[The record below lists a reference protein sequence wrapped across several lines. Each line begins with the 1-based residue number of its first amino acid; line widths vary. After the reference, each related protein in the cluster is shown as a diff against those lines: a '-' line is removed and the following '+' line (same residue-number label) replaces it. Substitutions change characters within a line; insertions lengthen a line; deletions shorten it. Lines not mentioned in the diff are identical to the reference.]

1 MGFMRV
7 YTGEVIAEKYPA
19 SLANSVHFAYSGD
32 GTTFQPLNQGY
43 GILFARAEVRE
54 DDTLAERGVREPRL
68 YREGDEYVITAVI
81 LNAAEARATKKE
93 GGETEGAGTE
103 GERAGGCERVRWRT
117 KDFVT
122 FSEQEPV
129 SGGELRR
136 EPEARQGHSAG
147 ESASAAGTPGK
158 PEHSG
163 KPGQPGQGASEDVE
177 DWGAEVLEIPDA
189 LWEDI
194 RNRWQP
200 LECVGVEYPP
210 EVEVGEWAEL
220 DKLTVRVIYSDGS
233 KDEKKVAWNR
243 EGRIKLHNNCYRIS
257 GTIAPRGTGFP
268 LAVGYADPVIFSWQG
283 SWFFLATNDN
293 VNDVGLFMRK
303 ADTVEGLF
311 AGGAVEVVGAGEVE
325 GIAGATEVEGIAG
338 ATEVEDDAGAVGA
351 GKAGRVTE
359 ACILDYSEEKG
370 FCQTFWAPEA
380 HVIGGRLY
388 ILFAVSG
395 RQWGPQCH
403 VMRLREGGDP
413 MSASDWEEPVR
424 VCRADGKPLA
434 REGITLDM
442 TYFRA
447 GDKSYVCWSY
457 RYGIG
462 TPRDTGSMLYLA
474 AVEESCPWVLASEPV
489 LLSRPLYGWEN
500 NSGTINNEGPHALIL
515 GDRIYLSYSGGDA
528 CGYSYAVGYLTASVR
543 DDLLD
548 PGNWAKQPAPVLC
561 SASVEGIQGPG
572 HNSFFRDEEGK
583 LMIAYHAQEREK
595 HFKRCTAFHRV
606 HLSKGGFPLL
616 NVAGERDVAEA
627 FRRVELTVRM

>member
-1 MGFMRV
+1 MGFMKV
-7 YTGEVIAEKYPA
+7 YTGEVIAEEYPA
-19 SLANSVHFAYSGD
+19 SLANSVHFAYGRD
-32 GTTFQPLNQGY
+32 GITFQPLNQGY

-81 LNAAEARATKKE
+81 TNAAEAQETKK
-93 GGETEGAGTE
+93 EGAGTE
-103 GERAGGCERVRWRT
+103 GGRPGVRERICWRT

-122 FSEQEPV
+122 FSEQEP
-129 SGGELRR
+129 G
-136 EPEARQGHSAG
+136 
-147 ESASAAGTPGK
+147 AA
-158 PEHSG
+158 
-163 KPGQPGQGASEDVE
+163 EDVE
-177 DWGAEVLEIPDA
+177 PRGAEVLEVPDA
-189 LWEDI
+189 LWEDV

-200 LECVGVEYPP
+200 LESVAVEHPP
-210 EVEVGEWAEL
+210 EVELGEWAEL

-243 EGRIKLHNNCYRIS
+243 EGRIKLDNNRYRIS
-257 GTIAPRGTGFP
+257 GTIAPQGTGFP

-283 SWFFLATNDN
+283 SWYFLATNDN
-293 VNDVGLFMRK
+293 VDDVGLFLRK
-303 ADTVEGLF
+303 ADTVAGLF
-311 AGGAVEVVGAGEVE
+311 AGGAAEAKE
-325 GIAGATEVEGIAG
+325 
-338 ATEVEDDAGAVGA
+338 
-351 GKAGRVTE
+351 AGRATE
-359 ACILDYSEEKG
+359 ACILGYSEEKG

-424 VCRADGKPLA
+424 VCRADGTPLA
-434 REGITLDM
+434 GEGITLDM

-447 GDKSYVCWSY
+447 GDRSYVCWSY

-474 AVEESCPWVLASEPV
+474 AVEEDCPWVLASEPV

-500 NSGTINNEGPHALIL
+500 NSGTINNEGPYALIL
-515 GDRIYLSYSGGDA
+515 GDRIYLSYSGGAA

-548 PGNWAKQPAPVLC
+548 PGSWVKQPAPVLC

-572 HNSFFRDEEGK
+572 HDSFFRDEEGR
-583 LMIAYHAQEREK
+583 LMIAYHAQEREN
-595 HFKRCTAFHRV
+595 HFKRCTAYHRV
-606 HLSKGGFPLL
+606 HISKSGFPLL

-627 FRRVELTVRM
+627 LRRVELTVRMKA